1 MGGRHSMT
9 EEKVNRLKDAGFE
22 WIVSDKKRWLSE
34 DVTPPGKRKR
44 GRPRKTAQ
52 MKMMEEQTAEVVKT
66 EEGGDS
72 SSTSKPRTPKPI
84 RQKWMNTYEKLK
96 RYKAVHDT
104 IEISSEETDEELIAL
119 RTWCKNQK
127 NMHIR
132 WRQGHDVGMTQEKSD
147 MLKELGMQFP
157 PAWEDMYVKI
167 VQYKAQHGDIE
178 ISTDYDPILA
188 AWMARQ
194 NEVLGRH
201 LSGKSTRLSDD
212 QAMRL
217 LGLGFQGGRGSAAAL
232 AANSDG
238 KVNVTGK
245 TVANQD
251 FDTRWN
257 EMLLQLRDYKA
268 EHGHCNVPTSSGTDL
283 AHWVAAQRRMYNKLV
298 AGKPGK
304 RAVLDAVKMQRLT
317 EIGFQFRPRGS
328 YTNWDDQMKG
338 LKKFRE
344 EHGHCR
350 IPVNHP
356 ELGSFVKL
364 ARRDYKN
371 WINGKPSSMTPE
383 REAQLKEQGFIFE
396 GGKTPQRA
404 AGPIKTWD
412 ERLEELLQYK
422 AEFGHTVVPQNS
434 GQLGAW
440 VHSQRVH
447 YKKFKEGGK
456 SQMTAEKA
464 LKLTE
469 IGFCFNASDRYR
481 GNKRH
486 KTAEQEAEE
495 MALMEQQQQQLI
507 EQQQYEMQETV
518 HVPQAVQ
525 GGYSRFMSQQEQN
538 LHGV

>member
-9 EEKVNRLKDAGFE
+9 EEKVKRLKEVGFG
-22 WIVSDKKRWLSE
+22 WIVSDKKRWLAE
-34 DVTPPGKRKR
+34 DPPTMASPNGKRKR
-44 GRPRKTAQ
+44 GRPRKTAAS
-52 MKMMEEQTAEVVKT
+52 KLEELEAAAAIK
-66 EEGGDS
+66 EEEEAFI
-72 SSTSKPRTPKPI
+72 RPKNRPI
-84 RQKWMNTYEKLK
+84 RPKWLAMLQKIQE
-96 RYKAVHDT
+96 YKEVHGTMEVSND
-104 IEISSEETDEELIAL
+104 ETDEDLVVL
-119 RTWCKNQK
+119 RQWCKNQR

-132 WRQGHDVGMTQEKSD
+132 WRQGHDVGMTQEKAD
-147 MLKELGMQFP
+147 LLKEVGMEFP
-157 PAWEDMYVKI
+157 PSWEDMYVKI
-167 VQYKAQHGDIE
+167 VQFKAQNNGSME
-178 ISTDYDPILA
+178 ITQDYDPMLA

-201 LSGKSTRLSDD
+201 LQGKSTRLSDD

-217 LGLGFQGGRGSAAAL
+217 LALGFQGGRGGTAAAGGG
-232 AANSDG
+232 S
-238 KVNVTGK
+238 VSVTGK
-245 TVANQD
+245 SVASRD
-251 FDTRWN
+251 FDARWN
-257 EMLLQLRDYKA
+257 DMLLRLRDYKT
-268 EHGHCNVPTSSGTDL
+268 EHGDCNVPTSSGTDL

-317 EIGFQFRPRGS
+317 ELGFQFRPRGS
-328 YTNWDDQMKG
+328 YMAWDDQIKG
-338 LKKFRE
+338 LWKFRE
-344 EHGHCR
+344 ENGHCR

-364 ARRDYKN
+364 ARRDFKN
-371 WINGKPSSMTPE
+371 WMQGKSSSMTPE
-383 REAQLKEQGFIFE
+383 REAALKEVGFIFE

-404 AGPIKTWD
+404 QTPKKSWE
-412 ERLEELLQYK
+412 ERLEQLLQFK

-447 YKKFKEGGK
+447 YKKYKEGQK

-486 KTAEQEAEE
+486 RTHEQEEE
-495 MALMEQQQQQLI
+495 EAQQAAALEQQQHHHH
-507 EQQQYEMQETV
+507 QQQQHQMQQHHHHQQQQHHQMQETV
-518 HVPQAVQ
+518 HVPAFQP
-525 GGYSRFMSQQEQN
+525 Y
-538 LHGV
+538 L